1 MQMVSDAG
9 KKKLS
14 APSPAP
20 SAVKIG
26 AKTDVAANAKKGA
39 LEAQHITTT
48 LG

>member
-9 KKKLS
+9 KKK
-14 APSPAP
+14 PSAP

-39 LEAQHITTT
+39 LEAQHVTTT